1 MKCPK
6 CQFDN
11 SEGTR
16 FCGNC
21 GASFQTPK
29 ESSGEATRTIKTQT
43 QELARRSLFAGRYEI
58 VEKLGMGGMGS
69 VYRVMDQKVDE
80 EVALKILNPEVIAD
94 EETINRFRNELSL
107 ARKIIHKNVCRM
119 FDLHEFEGAL
129 FITMEYVAGEDLR
142 SFIRRSGS
150 LTVDKSIFIAK
161 QICDGLAEAHRLGVV
176 HRDLK
181 PRNIMI
187 DREGSAHIMDF
198 GIARSLKA
206 GEATEAGV
214 IIGTPEYMSP
224 EQADGQ
230 EADQRSDIYALGVIL
245 YEMLTGRRPFEAD
258 SALSLV
264 LKHRTEIPPDPRVLN
279 PQIPESLGR
288 FILKCLEKEPA
299 QRYQRAEEL
308 HQELAEIEVS
318 LAVMKTPLVSP
329 PTQTEKT
336 TAIKK
341 NSIAVLPFADLS
353 PQRDQEYF
361 CDGLADEL
369 INALTKIRKLKV
381 AARTSAFAYKGKDI
395 DVREIGKQLSVA
407 TVLEGSVRKAGDRLR
422 ITAQLID
429 VAEGYHL
436 WSDQYDRN
444 FEDIFAIQEEITLAI
459 VDNLKISLLGDE
471 KENLIKRHTQ
481 EPEAYNLYLQGRH
494 FWFKRTVEGIQKG
507 MQCFRQAIEKD
518 PNYALAYSGIADC
531 YSNLGFY
538 FLAPQEAFPKAMAAA
553 KQALELDDSLA
564 EVHTSRAFILD
575 KYEWNWPAAEIEFKR
590 AIELNPNYANS
601 YHWYA
606 LFLGAMD
613 RWVESAAE
621 AKKAVDL
628 EPLSAQF
635 RMVLGVTLYQMR
647 LYDKAVEE
655 FKKTI
660 EMDPTFFPSHF
671 FLGWWTYP
679 EMAMFEQAFA
689 EAQKAIELTGG
700 ASITKASLGYAYA
713 MAGRAEE
720 ARKILG
726 ELAEISKKTYVSPVA
741 IAVIHARLGEKDKA
755 FEYLEKAYEIRDHWM
770 DYLKVLRMFDP
781 LRGDPRFADLL
792 KKMNLA

>member
-11 SEGTR
+11 AEGTR

-21 GASFQTPK
+21 GALLQTSK
-29 ESSGEATRTIKTQT
+29 ELSGEPTRTIRAQT
-43 QELARRSLFAGRYEI
+43 QELARRSLFAARYEI
-58 VEKLGMGGMGS
+58 IEKLGKGGMGS
-69 VYRVMDQKVDE
+69 VYRVVDQKVDE
-80 EVALKILNPEVIAD
+80 EIALKVLNPEVVAD
-94 EETINRFRNELSL
+94 EEAVDRFRNELSL

-119 FDLHEFEGAL
+119 FDLHEFKGAL
-129 FITMEYVAGEDLR
+129 FITMEYVEGEDLR

-181 PRNIMI
+181 PRNVMI
-187 DREGSAHIMDF
+187 DREGNAHIMDF

-206 GEATEAGV
+206 GEETEAGI

-230 EADQRSDIYALGVIL
+230 EADQRSDLYGLGVIL

-258 SALSLV
+258 SALSLIS
-264 LKHRTEIPPDPRVLN
+264 KHRTEIPLDPRALN
-279 PQIPESLGR
+279 PQIPESLCR
-288 FILKCLEKEPA
+288 LILKCLEKEPA
-299 QRYQRAEEL
+299 KRYQRADEL
-308 HQELAEIEVS
+308 HQELAELEVS
-318 LAVMKTPLVSP
+318 LAAEKTALVSP
-329 PTQTEKT
+329 RTRAEKT
-336 TAIKK
+336 TTIKK

-353 PQRDQEYF
+353 PERDQEYF

-381 AARTSAFAYKGKDI
+381 AARTSAFTYKGKDI
-395 DVREIGKQLSVA
+395 DVREIGKQLGVA

-422 ITAQLID
+422 ITTQLVD

-459 VDNLKISLLGDE
+459 VDNLKISLLGEE
-471 KENLIKRHTQ
+471 KENLIKLHTQ

-507 MQCFRQAIEKD
+507 MECFRQAIEKD

-538 FLAPQEAFPKAMAAA
+538 FLSPQEAFPKAMAAA
-553 KQALELDDSLA
+553 KQALELDESLA
-564 EVHTSRAFILD
+564 EVHTSMAFILD
-575 KYEWNWPAAEIEFKR
+575 KYEWNWPAAEMEFKK

-606 LFLGAMD
+606 LLLGAMD

-621 AKKAVDL
+621 AKKALDL

-655 FKKTI
+655 FKRTI
-660 EMDPTFFPSHF
+660 EIDPTFFPSHF

-679 EMAMFEQAFA
+679 EMGMFEQAFA
-689 EAQKAIELTGG
+689 EAQKAIELTKG

-713 MAGRAEE
+713 MAGRAQE
-720 ARKILG
+720 ARKILS
-726 ELAEISKKTYVSPVA
+726 ELAEIAKKTYVSPVA
-741 IAVIHARLGEKDKA
+741 VAMIHARLGDKDEA
-755 FEYLEKAYEIRDHWM
+755 FKYLEKAYEIRDHWM

-781 LRGDPRFADLL
+781 LREDPRFAELL